1 MRKVLLLALFLGM
14 FLPSA
19 VCPAQTVPVFL
30 SCSNL
35 LGVAAPIYRIELTPL
50 FADTANPN
58 YFQIPDPIILSIAN
72 MPSLTN
78 GYAATNLAVGWV
90 YGIDIS
96 SYSQVPRKNVWLPET
111 LTNMSGPFNLAAYQT
126 PYFFLTN
133 GLATQIAFEF
143 PNEAT
148 TNILVPLLQGYWD
161 PAGIYSNNPAGYQ
174 NAAQVASAVT
184 AGISTGQA
192 ATFGA
197 LTATGNVSVGGNV
210 AVVGNI
216 SAANLNTNILG
227 NGTNG
232 TGFMG
237 SGGSGSTNLN
247 IAVGGAASGIGN
259 PGYGGTVNIAGGGT
273 SANAGGNAG
282 TVYLAKGGLGG
293 YGFGPDGNVI
303 AGNLYSTN
311 ATLTGTFTGQMN
323 GNATSA
329 TTAGTS
335 TNFVGSISVSQV
347 TNFPV
352 VVTNNEAG
360 VTLAGSFNGTHGG
373 NGSSLTNLSSGV
385 LQTPFNWVA
394 DGDSLTAASVVTN
407 MGQIYW
413 LTNPVSPLHTSISKW
428 AFVTNAAVS
437 GEQINTMWANW
448 TNNILPWSADHT
460 GKPTMNSIWGGVND
474 VTGYGAGEIEGVMSN
489 YVNCSHLH
497 GNMVTIFTIPYAS
510 NWGYSTITNVMA
522 INAWIRLYS
531 GAEYVVD
538 IARMWPTYNGAWT
551 YNGSDNVHFSSLSD
565 FVIAQAMLQQWS
577 QPPFSRFMVQ
587 GDDFRLGALETF
599 GGQTNHMANSTNI
612 VSDGNINLQTW
623 QGSGLNPTIQC
634 GFGGDNVGIYNVNG
648 SGAAYVFN
656 NYDGGLPLS
665 LALGFTLGSI
675 TPLWLDYAG
684 DGHFTTNLTV
694 QGIFTATPNT
704 NCAFTVSNGV
714 VFVNQTQSSGVSP
727 VVQVGF
733 GGNNVGMSILSGDGR
748 ATWFSTYAAGAA
760 AAVAMAIVDGTQTNL
775 SFTYSGNAAFKGSV
789 TIPGVV
795 TFGTTNS
802 GPTFIPATSTPR
814 IWIPFTNGTTVYY
827 MPGY

>member
-311 ATLTGTFTGQMN
+311 ATLTGTFTGRMN
-323 GNATSA
+323 GNATTA
-329 TTAGTS
+329 TTA
-335 TNFVGSISVSQV
+335 TNLAGNILASQV
-347 TNFPV
+347 MGAL
-352 VVTNNEAG
+352 TNNQTG
-360 VTLAGSFNGTHGG
+360 LNLSGTFTG
-373 NGSSLTNLSSGV
+373 NGSGLTNTANTAQIGQLFSWTNGTWQSFTNTFSIMGTAPTVTNGIIYYPAVNPGVLTNGFFWPVTNCLENWTMQVTMLCSNQHDNYGVAMGMGTINGWSPYNYSALCGFDFGYNQEFELYNLLSNQNQGTAVGKQINFSGCYDPAALTPITIWFSRAGANYSMGLNYVGNQYGNDAFYNDQFQPNIGSTNSYIPSSGV
-385 LQTPFNWVA
+385 LEFFTRMSHGCQILSVQGWSSEIANPTTLIVGTDRTAGVGSSGNRFGSFIPNSVTFSGNSDRTAEMIADAHNATNWFSNVKNIYAPALGCNNTPSGGGGNYTNDYPTLVNIWTNRWPGVNIVFEVCPSTANTEQSENNFLTGNYYWNLADSLAYGSPFAGGTCPANFLSA
-394 DGDSLTAASVVTN
+394 DGFHYNLA
-407 MGQIYW
+407 GQISIFNIAAGKLGLHVLQPT
-413 LTNPVSPLHTSISKW
+413 LTNL
-428 AFVTNAAVS
+428 
-437 GEQINTMWANW
+437 
-448 TNNILPWSADHT
+448 
-460 GKPTMNSIWGGVND
+460 
-474 VTGYGAGEIEGVMSN
+474 VTG
-489 YVNCSHLH
+489 
-497 GNMVTIFTIPYAS
+497 T
-510 NWGYSTITNVMA
+510 
-522 INAWIRLYS
+522 
-531 GAEYVVD
+531 
-538 IARMWPTYNGAWT
+538 
-551 YNGSDNVHFSSLSD
+551 
-565 FVIAQAMLQQWS
+565 
-577 QPPFSRFMVQ
+577 
-587 GDDFRLGALETF
+587 
-599 GGQTNHMANSTNI
+599 
-612 VSDGNINLQTW
+612 
-623 QGSGLNPTIQC
+623 
-634 GFGGDNVGIYNVNG
+634 
-648 SGAAYVFN
+648 
-656 NYDGGLPLS
+656 
-665 LALGFTLGSI
+665 FTL
-675 TPLWLDYAG
+675 
-684 DGHFTTNLTV
+684 
-694 QGIFTATPNT
+694 
-704 NCAFTVSNGV
+704 
-714 VFVNQTQSSGVSP
+714 
-727 VVQVGF
+727 
-733 GGNNVGMSILSGDGR
+733 
-748 ATWFSTYAAGAA
+748 
-760 AAVAMAIVDGTQTNL
+760 
-775 SFTYSGNAAFKGSV
+775 
-789 TIPGVV
+789 
-795 TFGTTNS
+795 
-802 GPTFIPATSTPR
+802 
-814 IWIPFTNGTTVYY
+814 TNGTSLYVTNGLI
-827 MPGY
+827 MGNH